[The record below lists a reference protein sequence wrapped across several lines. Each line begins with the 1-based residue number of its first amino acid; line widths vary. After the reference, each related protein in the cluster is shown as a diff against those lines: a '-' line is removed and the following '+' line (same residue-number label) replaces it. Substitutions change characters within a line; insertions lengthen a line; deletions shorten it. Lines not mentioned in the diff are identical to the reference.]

1 MKAEQVIKTLL
12 EGASGVT
19 ALVGAR
25 IYGFQ
30 LPQKPTLPALVY
42 TAISS
47 NDVPPINQFAGANI
61 ARSRIQVSAFA
72 ADYPGVKAL
81 LEQVRLACSYKNGTI
96 ATYAVVSV
104 MPDVEGPDLW
114 EENFLV
120 PYQSRDFIV
129 THYQ

>member
-1 MKAEQVIKTLL
+1 MKAEQVVLSLL
-12 EGASGVT
+12 ANAAGVT
-19 ALVGAR
+19 ALVGSR
-25 IYGFQ
+25 IYGLM
-30 LPQKPTLPALVY
+30 LPQKPAYPALVY
-42 TAISS
+42 TAVSS
-47 NDVPPINQFAGANI
+47 VDVPPINVFAGANI

-72 ADYPGVKAL
+72 VDYPGVKGL

-96 ATYAVVSV
+96 ATFSVVSV
-104 MPDVEGPDLW
+104 LPDVEGPDLW